1 MDKALCQASA
11 QIGGRPR
18 FILST
23 FLKLAINAL
32 PGTAR
37 DAANWVKPDR
47 PAY

>member
-1 MDKALCQASA
+1 MEKALCQASE

-23 FLKLAINAL
+23 FLKLAIAAL
-32 PGTAR
+32 PGPAR
-37 DAANWVKPDR
+37 DAAHPFKPDR